1 MMGKKINVSDIVAL
15 LVDLPGEGLRR
26 GDVGTVI
33 EVFQKNEHHPGRYLI
48 EFVAETGAVF
58 AHASITDE
66 SQLVQLRFRRE
77 AA

>member
-1 MMGKKINVSDIVAL
+1 MQQIKENDLVAL

-33 EVFQKNEHHPGRYLI
+33 EVFGESEHHPGGYLV

-58 AHASITDE
+58 AHASISDE

>member
-1 MMGKKINVSDIVAL
+1 MQQIKENDLVAL

-33 EVFQKNEHHPGRYLI
+33 EVFQKNEHHPGGYLI
-48 EFVAETGAVF
+48 EFVEETGAVF